1 MRVTTRNL
9 LVLALGFG
17 IVLGLAL
24 GLELGTAHRRPRSA
38 ECVPYVSRRGFG
50 RDGYEERPLTE
61 FKGTLLY
68 IACWPLV
75 SRSPLTDT
83 DAMSFTA

>member
-1 MRVTTRNL
+1 MGGWVDRWEDGWVNMN
-9 LVLALGFG
+9 GWMG
-17 IVLGLAL
+17 GWMD
-24 GLELGTAHRRPRSA
+24 RPRSA
-38 ECVPYVSRRGFG
+38 ECVPHVSRRGFG